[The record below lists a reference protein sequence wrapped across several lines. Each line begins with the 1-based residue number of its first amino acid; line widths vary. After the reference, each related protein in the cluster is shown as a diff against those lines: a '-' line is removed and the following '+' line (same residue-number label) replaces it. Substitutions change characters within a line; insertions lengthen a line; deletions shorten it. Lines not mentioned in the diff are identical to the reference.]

1 MTLLQ
6 DYRNGTLG
14 RISLETPTT
23 RAEMLRDSTPQAVSE
38 DEGQSGS
45 D

>member
-6 DYRNGTLG
+6 DYRSGTLG

-23 RAEMLRDSTPQAVSE
+23 RAEMMKNSTPAQTSNE
-38 DEGQSGS
+38 DAESQN
-45 D
+45 